1 MARSFAAAIAAVF
14 VLSGCVYMHES
25 VQKKKDGYEN
35 YPTSIEA
42 NEARRAK
49 RRKHALIAAPIEIA
63 LGTLALTAA
72 IYGKSAPPES
82 DSTSSGGAIAD
93 AGKAFLARLFLA
105 SIGGAAILGG
115 VSDGVLGALSPLLP
129 NSIVRNGA
137 LVPASEIDRLPPP
150 TTLRPTFEIGML
162 GSPRG
167 IGEEV
172 SLGASRWLTPT
183 VRVNGS
189 VVGEAITAWSSK
201 DVRGSLYGQLEIE
214 RAFGREYLGLYP
226 HRALGLYVLS
236 GGSAIQDRDDDG
248 GMIGGGV
255 SARLGYLTYRVGVT
269 FIPGVDERP
278 MFVFR
283 TGGSLQLE

>member
-1 MARSFAAAIAAVF
+1 VLRVFAVAI
-14 VLSGCVYMHES
+14 VLVSLASGCIYMRQS
-25 VQKKKDGYEN
+25 VEPKKGGYNN

-42 NEARRAK
+42 NEQRRAK

-63 LGTLALTAA
+63 LGTLAVTAA
-72 IYGKSAPPES
+72 IYGKSAPSDS
-82 DSTSSGGAIAD
+82 DSTTGALAD
-93 AGKAFLARLFLA
+93 AGKDVLGRLLLA
-105 SIGGAAILGG
+105 SLGGAAIICG
-115 VSDGVLGALSPLLP
+115 VGDGVLGALSPLLP
-129 NSIVRNGA
+129 NSIVRNGV

-150 TTLRPTFEIGML
+150 TTFRPTFDVGML
-162 GSPRG
+162 VSARG
-167 IGEEV
+167 VGEEV
-172 SLGASRWLTPT
+172 SLGASRWITPT

-189 VVGEAITAWSSK
+189 VVGEGISAWRSK
-201 DVRGSLYGQLEIE
+201 DLRGSLYGQLEIE

-226 HRALGLYVLS
+226 DKALGLYVLS

-255 SARLGYLTYRVGVT
+255 SARLGYLTYRVGVS

-283 TGGSLQLE
+283 TGGGLQLE